1 MNDMTLP
8 CVRLVS
14 LRKNFGAFQAVN
26 DISLDVARGEFL
38 TFLGSSGSGKTT
50 TLNMIAGFD
59 EPSGGEIWL
68 DGRPVTNLPP
78 QHRNIGMV
86 FQRYTLFPHMTVAEN
101 VAFPL
106 TVRGTARAI
115 TREKV
120 RDVLRLVQLDAF
132 SDRLP
137 AKLSGGQQQR
147 VALARALVYEPALL
161 LMDEPL
167 GALDKK
173 LREEIQLELR
183 KLHQRLKVTII
194 YVTHDQE
201 EALRL
206 SDRIAVFSGGRI
218 VQVGSGEDLYERPA
232 DTFIAGFIGNSNFLP
247 GRVLQQDE
255 KGLAIRLASDDV
267 VTLPAAS
274 AFSRGDTVDLMLRPE
289 DIEMV
294 QASDQADHLALP
306 VTVVERIFLGDVIA
320 YEVRTRDG
328 RDIAVRQPAAR
339 AAGAL
344 FEIGSE
350 AFVSAPAQRC
360 HVFAKAG

>member
-1 MNDMTLP
+1 MMNDMTLP
-8 CVRLVS
+8 CVRLVN

-26 DISLDVARGEFL
+26 DVSLDVQRGEFL

-59 EPSGGEIWL
+59 DPSDGEIWL
-68 DGRPVTNLPP
+68 DGRPVTGLPP

-106 TVRGTARAI
+106 SVRGTAREVV
-115 TREKV
+115 REKV
-120 RDVLRLVQLDAF
+120 RDVLRLVQLEPFA
-132 SDRLP
+132 DRLP

-232 DTFIAGFIGNSNFLP
+232 DAFIAGFIGNSNFLR
-247 GRVLQQDE
+247 GQVLRDGGDSLAVRLSDE
-255 KGLAIRLASDDV
+255 ET
-267 VTLPAAS
+267 VTLPAAG
-274 AFSRGDTVDLMLRPE
+274 AFRAGEGIRVMVRPE

-294 QASDQADHLALP
+294 ATSGHAGDLSMR
-306 VTVVERIFLGDVIA
+306 VTVTERIFLGDVIA
-320 YEVRTRDG
+320 YEVRTQDG
-328 RDIAVRQPAAR
+328 QDISVRQPASR
-339 AAGAL
+339 VAGRL
-344 FEIGSE
+344 FEIGNE

-360 HVFAKAG
+360 HVFR

>member
-8 CVRLVS
+8 CVRLVN
-14 LRKNFGAFQAVN
+14 LQKTFGAFQAVN
-26 DISLDVARGEFL
+26 DVSLDVQRGEFL

-59 EPSGGEIWL
+59 DPSDGEIWL
-68 DGRPVTNLPP
+68 DGRPVTGLPP

-101 VAFPL
+101 IAFPL
-106 TVRGTARAI
+106 TVRGTGREI
-115 TREKV
+115 VREKV
-120 RDVLRLVQLDAF
+120 QEVLRLVQLEAF
-132 SDRLP
+132 ADRLP

-218 VQVGSGEDLYERPA
+218 VQLGSGEDLYERPA
-232 DTFIAGFIGNSNFLP
+232 DAFIAGFIGNSNFLQ
-247 GRVLQQDE
+247 GQVVRGDDD
-255 KGLAIRLASDDV
+255 GLAVRLTGEEV
-267 VTLPAAS
+267 VTLPAAG
-274 AFSRGDTVDLMLRPE
+274 AFRPGEAIRVMIRPE
-289 DIEMV
+289 HIEMV
-294 QASDQADHLALP
+294 GAREDADHLALP
-306 VTVVERIFLGDVIA
+306 VTVMERIFLGDVIA

-328 RDIAVRQPAAR
+328 QEMSVRQPAVR
-339 AAGAL
+339 AAGRL
-344 FEIGSE
+344 FEIGNQ
-350 AFVSAPAQRC
+350 AFVSAPTQSC
-360 HVFAKAG
+360 HVFR